1 MINVKAKHTYAD
13 YLKTS
18 DEERFELLDGELV
31 MAPAPLLY
39 HQFILRK
46 LLNAISGYVDEHNL
60 GELFCS
66 PTDVVLSE
74 TDVVQPDILFVS
86 RQRNQILKPECV
98 QGTPDLV
105 VEILSPS
112 TAELDRTTKL
122 ELYAYHG
129 VREYWIVDP
138 EAKTVMVLL
147 QGQNRFEVAR
157 TYGKGHS
164 LQSPTLEGF
173 TVQVEELFEAYLEA

>member
-18 DEERFELLDGELV
+18 DEERFQLLDGELV

-46 LLNAISGYVDEHNL
+46 LLYAISGYVDEHNL

-74 TDVVQPDILFVS
+74 TNVVQPDILFVS
-86 RQRNQILKPECV
+86 RQRNQILKPESV
-98 QGTPDLV
+98 QGAPDLV

-138 EAKTVMVLL
+138 EARTVMVLL
-147 QGQNRFEVAR
+147 RGQNRFEVAG
-157 TYGKGHS
+157 TYGKGHT
-164 LQSPTLEGF
+164 LQSPTLEGLKIPM
-173 TVQVEELFEAYLEA
+173 EEVFEAYLET

>member
-1 MINVKAKHTYAD
+1 MINVKAKLTYAD
-13 YLKTS
+13 YLETS
-18 DEERFELLDGELV
+18 GEERYELLDGELV

-46 LLNAISGYVDEHNL
+46 LLNAISVYVDEYNL

-86 RQRNQILKPECV
+86 RRRGQILKPERV
-98 QGTPDLV
+98 HGAPDLV

-122 ELYAYHG
+122 ELYAQHG
-129 VREYWIVDP
+129 VEEYWIVDP
-138 EAKTVMVLL
+138 DAKTIMVMVRREE
-147 QGQNRFEVAR
+147 RFEVKGI
-157 TYGKGHS
+157 YGKGHI
-164 LQSPTLEGF
+164 LESPTLEGF
-173 TVQVEELFEAYLEA
+173 TVQVEVLFEAYLEA